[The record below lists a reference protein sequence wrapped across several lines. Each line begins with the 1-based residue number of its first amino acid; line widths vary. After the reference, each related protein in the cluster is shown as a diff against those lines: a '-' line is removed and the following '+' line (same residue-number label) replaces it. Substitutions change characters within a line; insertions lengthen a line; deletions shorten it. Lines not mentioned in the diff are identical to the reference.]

1 MNVCSESL
9 SMANA
14 ESNELIEEYPIQQI
28 SLCVTVDDD
37 AIFENLLIFTT
48 KLSQD
53 KVGAIHLFQ
62 CRVNEVNTCYVEF
75 WQTVVYSSPV
85 LNAENMPENRFWQ
98 ISSLVFSDI
107 LHKDVFQQCRKHG
120 RFRFF
125 RIFFKKYAG
134 NRRIC
139 RFSSDFF
146 PIQQTPV
153 YSNLHLFE

>member
-1 MNVCSESL
+1 MSMNVCSESL

-75 WQTVVYSSPV
+75 W
-85 LNAENMPENRFWQ
+85 
-98 ISSLVFSDI
+98 
-107 LHKDVFQQCRKHG
+107 
-120 RFRFF
+120 
-125 RIFFKKYAG
+125 
-134 NRRIC
+134 
-139 RFSSDFF
+139 
-146 PIQQTPV
+146 
-153 YSNLHLFE
+153 